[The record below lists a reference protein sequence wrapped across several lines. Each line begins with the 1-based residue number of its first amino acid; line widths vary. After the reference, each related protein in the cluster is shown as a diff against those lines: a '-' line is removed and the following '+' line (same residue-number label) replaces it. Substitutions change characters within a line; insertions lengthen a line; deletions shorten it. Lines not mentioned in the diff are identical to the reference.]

1 MAPEDLL
8 NTLVSD
14 IPSVLLVLLWLG
26 VLQRVRAS
34 GWLAALLRLVGTIGH
49 EALHAS
55 VGWVLRAKPVSFS
68 FIPKKVGDRW
78 VFGSVGFTQL
88 NIWNS
93 APVAFAP
100 LLLAGVSWLVYQH
113 WTHPAL
119 LAGSY
124 ASWALS
130 GYVLATC
137 LTGSIPSTI
146 DIKIGA
152 LSALMYGAVG
162 YFVWTSTLARDF
174 LERCPSLWN

>member
-1 MAPEDLL
+1 MSPEDLL
-8 NTLVSD
+8 NTFASD
-14 IPSVLLVLLWLG
+14 MPSVLLVLLWLG
-26 VLQRVRAS
+26 VLRRVRAS
-34 GWLAALLRLVGTIGH
+34 GWLTALLRLVGTIGH

-68 FIPKKVGDRW
+68 LIPKRVGDRW
-78 VFGSVGFTQL
+78 VFGTVGFTNL

-100 LLLAGVSWLVYQH
+100 LLLAGVSWLVYRH

-124 ASWALS
+124 VSWALS

-137 LTGSIPSTI
+137 LTGSFPSVT
-146 DIKIGA
+146 DIKLGA

-162 YFVWTSTLARDF
+162 YFAWKSTPARDF
-174 LERCPSLWN
+174 LERGLSLWN